1 MTFSP
6 VERRRTFRQHH
17 YFLLITRQANAFR
30 KESCSSSRCDGGEE
44 EEEEEEDWSGSSCP
58 ASRRAHTDLLFFFF
72 FFYITKLEAWQ
83 GERTGFFDLDEGR
96 NVEYEPE
103 MTSQA
108 GFRFKLTRRKKKIN
122 CVCVCVSVLIHQI
135 TAGLLDSPSSLIHS
149 PVLSIFAPPTQTIS
163 HKPVRQIS
171 NTHTKKSGA
180 YLRTWFV
187 SGNHLRVSVK
197 RLYGIKKK
205 RRKKKCLVTTGP
217 RSL

>member
-1 MTFSP
+1 MPLEKRAAAAVGVT
-6 VERRRTFRQHH
+6 VGRWRRRRRRTGQGAAALH
-17 YFLLITRQANAFR
+17 
-30 KESCSSSRCDGGEE
+30 
-44 EEEEEEDWSGSSCP
+44 P
-58 ASRRAHTDLLFFFF
+58 AGLTLTSFFFSF

-122 CVCVCVSVLIHQI
+122 YVCVCVCTDPSDYSR
-135 TAGLLDSPSSLIHS
+135 TAGLPILTHPLPCSVHLCTPHPNNFPQTCASN
-149 PVLSIFAPPTQTIS
+149 LS
-163 HKPVRQIS
+163 
-171 NTHTKKSGA
+171 HTKKSGA

>member
-1 MTFSP
+1 MTFSA

-30 KESCSSSRCDGGEE
+30 KESCSSSRCDGGEV

-122 CVCVCVSVLIHQI
+122 YVCVCVCTDPSDYSR
-135 TAGLLDSPSSLIHS
+135 TAGLPILTHPLPCSVHLCTPHPNNFPQTCASN
-149 PVLSIFAPPTQTIS
+149 LS
-163 HKPVRQIS
+163 
-171 NTHTKKSGA
+171 HTKKSGA